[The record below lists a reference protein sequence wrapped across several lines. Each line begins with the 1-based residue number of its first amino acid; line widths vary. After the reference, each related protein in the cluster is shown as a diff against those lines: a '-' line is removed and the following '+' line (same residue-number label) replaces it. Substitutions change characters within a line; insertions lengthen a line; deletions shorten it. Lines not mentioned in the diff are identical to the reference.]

1 MDDLNDKIARV
12 LSDPNSMAKIQGM
25 MAALSGGDTP
35 AAPSEPSPPPPP
47 SEPSPNLPFDGLPD
61 LSMLSKLAPL
71 MGAFSKEDDDTR
83 LLQALRPYLHGER
96 ERRLDDTVK
105 MLRLTKLLYDTLLDL
120 PDSERLELLYYLN
133 RPLYL
138 TGDQKEISIM
148 YDPEFTVTEV
158 PE

>member
-25 MAALSGGDTP
+25 MAALSGNDPP
-35 AAPSEPSPPPPP
+35 AAPSEPPPPPP
-47 SEPSPNLPFDGLPD
+47 SEPAPSLPFEGLPD

-96 ERRLDDTVK
+96 EQRLDDTMK
-105 MLRLTKLLYDTLLDL
+105 MLRLTKLLPLLQEQGIFGKT
-120 PDSERLELLYYLN
+120 SER
-133 RPLYL
+133 
-138 TGDQKEISIM
+138 G
-148 YDPEFTVTEV
+148 
-158 PE
+158 